1 MSASRNCILIDRDH
15 ASEPKEENMWLLTL
29 GPAKARQAEFLREAE
44 RWQRSQEAKA
54 YLSTRDNLDTGSLD
68 GEPLASDINLGSAIP
83 VNIEPYSQSLSK
95 HQALEEVRIV
105 SEE

>member
-1 MSASRNCILIDRDH
+1 
-15 ASEPKEENMWLLTL
+15 
-29 GPAKARQAEFLREAE
+29 
-44 RWQRSQEAKA
+44 
-54 YLSTRDNLDTGSLD
+54 LDTGSLD